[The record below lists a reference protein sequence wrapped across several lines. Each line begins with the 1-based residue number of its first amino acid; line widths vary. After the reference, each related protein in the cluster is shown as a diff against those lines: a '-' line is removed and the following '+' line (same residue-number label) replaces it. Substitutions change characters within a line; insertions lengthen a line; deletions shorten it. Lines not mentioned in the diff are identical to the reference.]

1 VNHAIAEWA
10 AGTPLPDD
18 LTLLVARRAG

>member
-1 VNHAIAEWA
+1 VNRAIADWA
-10 AGTPLPDD
+10 QGTPLPDD